1 VSLSMGAMY
10 ASMSG
15 TPVASPERV
24 AIPLRPYPFL
34 PCTLNVRQVPAGLV
48 TLIRFAMVNRRI
60 RRFKTTF
67 SLGKSADMPPEDRTG
82 MVAQAIDMNL
92 DPARQAAVL
101 ACVWNKVVLVGE
113 MMTSAE
119 RIAAATGAGGS
130 SPGRVRASIVIVLQ
144 SMRSRQAASM
154 IVRAIAGSVA
164 ESVTMSTCSLG
175 FTPAQV
181 RSKFTAP
188 RNALGSIL
196 NHLGGSPS
204 SIVNSVFT
212 R

>member
-1 VSLSMGAMY
+1 M
-10 ASMSG
+10 
-15 TPVASPERV
+15 
-24 AIPLRPYPFL
+24 
-34 PCTLNVRQVPAGLV
+34 
-48 TLIRFAMVNRRI
+48 
-60 RRFKTTF
+60 TTF
-67 SLGKSADMPPEDRTG
+67 CLGKLADIPSDDRMDT
-82 MVAQAIDMNL
+82 VAHAMDMNL
-92 DPARQAAVL
+92 DPPRQALVL
-101 ACVWNKVVLVGE
+101 ACVWNSVVLVGD
-113 MMTSAE
+113 MMMSAE

-130 SPGRVRASIVIVLQ
+130 SPGRVRALIVIVLQ